1 MTGAPTIQPT
11 SPLNLRRFGYRLPKM
26 GNCLPL
32 RMRNHRCVQARERQ
46 EPVEVLL
53 HAQKSSRALAE
64 PPANRARL
72 VLLAHGSTLLLELQ
86 HHGSRRW
93 QAAYHWCAWLPC
105 AVHLYSLHLRNL
117 ATDFRC

>member
-32 RMRNHRCVQARERQ
+32 RMRNRRVQAREEQ
-46 EPVEVLL
+46 EPVEELR
-53 HAQKSSRALAE
+53 HEQKSSRALAE
-64 PPANRARL
+64 PPANPARL

-86 HHGSRRW
+86 HHCS
-93 QAAYHWCAWLPC
+93 QVAYHWCAWLPC
-105 AVHLYSLHLRNL
+105 AVHLYSLHLRDS